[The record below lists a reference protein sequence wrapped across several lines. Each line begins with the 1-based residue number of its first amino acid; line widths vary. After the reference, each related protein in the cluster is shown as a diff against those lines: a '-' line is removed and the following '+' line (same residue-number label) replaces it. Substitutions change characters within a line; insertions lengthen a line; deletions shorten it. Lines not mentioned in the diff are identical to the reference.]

1 MKKTIKTI
9 LSAVL
14 TAVTGFCLMAFPF
27 HIFDF
32 LTDQQMKIIF
42 VSELIIY
49 FLIFAAAGTA
59 FEAKRD
65 RKRKDEEMQKRHN
78 ERIEKNKKQFQGIN
92 ITDFNYV
99 A

>member
-32 LTDQQMKIIF
+32 LTTQQMKVIF
-42 VSELIIY
+42 VAELIIY

-59 FEAKRD
+59 FEARRD
-65 RKRKDEEMQKRHN
+65 RKRKSKEMQKKHN
-78 ERIEKNKKQFQGIN
+78 ERVEKRKRQFQGIN
-92 ITDFNYV
+92 ITDFDYV

>member
-14 TAVTGFCLMAFPF
+14 TTVAGFCLMAFPF
-27 HIFDF
+27 RIFDF
-32 LTDQQMKIIF
+32 LSSQQMKVIF
-42 VSELIIY
+42 IAELVIY

-65 RKRKDEEMQKRHN
+65 RKRKNEEMQKRHN
-78 ERIEKNKKQFQGIN
+78 ERVEKRNKQFQGIN
-92 ITDFNYV
+92 ITDFDYV

>member
-32 LTDQQMKIIF
+32 LNDQQMKIVF
-42 VSELIIY
+42 VAELVIY

-59 FEAKRD
+59 FEAKKD
-65 RKRKDEEMQKRHN
+65 RKRKNEEMRKRHN
-78 ERIEKNKKQFQGIN
+78 ERVEKRSRQFQGIN
-92 ITDFNYV
+92 ITDFDYV